1 MPTYQKP
8 PTVNDDARAV
18 DIYREAA
25 RIISEKGFDAT
36 SMGDIAETVDLTKGG
51 LYYYIKGKKALLY
64 AIMNFVLNLLEEDVI
79 EIAEEEADPDRR
91 LASLLS
97 GYVRLVIDEPS
108 AMNILV
114 NEEEG
119 LDVSYRPKIMERKRA
134 FSDFLRDSIVD
145 VLEKQDRT
153 PELDPT
159 VAAHSVLGMVHG
171 VVLWY
176 KTQTDL
182 TPDELIDQ
190 VTQLALR
197 GLIAE
202 PPMTPDPK
210 VTRSDVERSR
220 PRGRRGQ
227 RVVA

>member
-36 SMGDIAETVDLTKGG
+36 SMGDIAEPVDLTKGG

-79 EIAEEEADPDRR
+79 EIAEEEPDPDVR
-91 LASLLS
+91 LASLFS

-134 FSDFLRDSIVD
+134 FSDFLRDCIVG
-145 VLEKQDRT
+145 VLEKQGRVSQ
-153 PELDPT
+153 LDST
-159 VAAHSVLGMVHG
+159 VATHSVLGMVHG

-176 KTQTDL
+176 KTEADL
-182 TPDELIDQ
+182 TPEELIDQ
-190 VTQLALR
+190 VTQFALR
-197 GLIAE
+197 GLIID
-202 PPMTPDPK
+202 PPSTPEPK
-210 VTRSDVERSR
+210 VTRSDVERSL
-220 PRGRRGQ
+220 PRGRRG
-227 RVVA
+227 VA

>member
-64 AIMNFVLNLLEEDVI
+64 AIMNFVLNLLEEDI
-79 EIAEEEADPDRR
+79 IAIAREEEDQDVR

-119 LDVSYRPKIMERKRA
+119 LDAAYRPKIMERKKA
-134 FSDFLRDSIVD
+134 FADFLRDSIVA
-145 VLEKQDRT
+145 VLRKQDRVSA
-153 PELDPT
+153 LDPT

-176 KTQTDL
+176 KTECDL
-182 TPDELIDQ
+182 GPDELVDQ

-197 GLIAE
+197 GLIID
-202 PPMTPDPK
+202 PPATPDPK
-210 VTRSDVERSR
+210 VTRKDVERSR
-220 PRGRRGQ
+220 PRGRR
-227 RVVA
+227 VA

>member
-79 EIAEEEADPDRR
+79 AIAGEEEDPDQG

-108 AMNILV
+108 AMSILV

-119 LDVSYRPKIMERKRA
+119 LDVAYRPKIMERKQA
-134 FSDFLRDSIVD
+134 FTDFLRDSITS
-145 VLEKQDRT
+145 VLERQNRT
-153 PELDPT
+153 PVLDPS
-159 VAAHSVLGMVHG
+159 VAVHSVLGMVHG

-176 KTQTDL
+176 NTDSNL
-182 TPDELIDQ
+182 GPDELVDQ

-197 GLIAE
+197 GLIVD
-202 PPMTPDPK
+202 PPATPDPK
-210 VTRSDVERSR
+210 VTRTDVERSR
-220 PRGRRGQ
+220 PRGSRRG
-227 RVVA
+227 A

>member
-8 PTVNDDARAV
+8 PTVNDDARAIH
-18 DIYREAA
+18 IYREAA

-36 SMGDIAETVDLTKGG
+36 SMGDIAEIVDLTKGG

-64 AIMNFVLNLLEEDVI
+64 AIMNFVLNFLEEDVI
-79 EIAEEEADPDRR
+79 AIAREGDEPEGR
-91 LASLLS
+91 LASLLA

-108 AMNILV
+108 SMNILV

-119 LDVSYRPKIMERKRA
+119 LDAAYRPKVMERKRA
-134 FSDFLRDSIVD
+134 FTDFLRESIVA
-145 VLEKQDRT
+145 VLDRQDRN
-153 PELDPT
+153 PKLDPN

-176 KTQTDL
+176 KNDSSIEPDDL
-182 TPDELIDQ
+182 VNQ

-197 GLIAE
+197 GLIID
-202 PPMTPDPK
+202 PPPTPDPK
-210 VTRSDVERSR
+210 VTRTDVERSR
-220 PRGRRGQ
+220 SRGRHS
-227 RVVA
+227 A

>member
-79 EIAEEEADPDRR
+79 AIAREGEDPDRR

-119 LDVSYRPKIMERKRA
+119 LDASYRPKVMERKRA
-134 FSDFLRDSIVD
+134 FTDFLRESIEA
-145 VLEKQDRT
+145 VLKEQDRT
-153 PELDPT
+153 PEIDPS

-176 KTQTDL
+176 KTESAL
-182 TPDELIDQ
+182 SPDELVDQ

-197 GLIAE
+197 GLIID

-210 VTRSDVERSR
+210 VTRTDVERSR
-220 PRGRRGQ
+220 PRGRR
-227 RVVA
+227 VA

>member
-64 AIMNFVLNLLEEDVI
+64 AIMNFVLNLLEEDVMDV
-79 EIAEEEADPDRR
+79 AREEDDPDPR

-119 LDVSYRPKIMERKRA
+119 LDVSYRPKIMERKKA
-134 FSDFLRDSIVD
+134 FAHFLRDSILA
-145 VLEKQDRT
+145 VLQKQDRASH
-153 PELDPT
+153 LDPA

-176 KTQTDL
+176 KTESDL
-182 TPDELIDQ
+182 GPDELVDQ

-197 GLIAE
+197 GLISD
-202 PPMTPDPK
+202 PPATPDPK
-210 VTRSDVERSR
+210 VIRKDVERSR
-220 PRGRRGQ
+220 PRGRR
-227 RVVA
+227 VA

>member
-36 SMGDIAETVDLTKGG
+36 SMGDIADVVDLTKGG

-79 EIAEEEADPDRR
+79 EIAEEEKDPDRR

-119 LDVSYRPKIMERKRA
+119 LDAAYRPKVMERKGA
-134 FSDFLRDSIVD
+134 FSDFLRDSIIE
-145 VLEKQDRT
+145 VLDQRECN
-153 PELDPT
+153 
-159 VAAHSVLGMVHG
+159 G
-171 VVLWY
+171 V
-176 KTQTDL
+176 TD
-182 TPDELIDQ
+182 
-190 VTQLALR
+190 
-197 GLIAE
+197 
-202 PPMTPDPK
+202 
-210 VTRSDVERSR
+210 
-220 PRGRRGQ
+220 GR
-227 RVVA
+227 

>member
-8 PTVNDDARAV
+8 PTVNDDERAV
-18 DIYREAA
+18 DIYRQAA
-25 RIISEKGFDAT
+25 RIISVKGFDAT

-91 LASLLS
+91 LASLFS

-119 LDVSYRPKIMERKRA
+119 LDVSYRPKIMERKKA

-153 PELDPT
+153 PDLDPT

-197 GLIAE
+197 GLIAQ
-202 PPMTPDPK
+202 PPMTPEPR

-220 PRGRRGQ
+220 PRGRR
-227 RVVA
+227 VA

>member
-64 AIMNFVLNLLEEDVI
+64 AIMNFVLNLLEEDI
-79 EIAEEEADPDRR
+79 IDIAREEPDQDLR

-119 LDVSYRPKIMERKRA
+119 LDASYRPKVMERKKA
-134 FSDFLRDSIVD
+134 FADFLRDSIVA
-145 VLEKQDRT
+145 VLEKQRRT

-176 KTQTDL
+176 KTECDL
-182 TPDELIDQ
+182 EPDELVDQ

-197 GLIAE
+197 GLIAD
-202 PPMTPDPK
+202 PPATPDPR
-210 VTRSDVERSR
+210 VTRADVERSR
-220 PRGRRGQ
+220 PRGRR
-227 RVVA
+227 VA

>member
-64 AIMNFVLNLLEEDVI
+64 AIMNFVLDLLEEDVI
-79 EIAEEEADPDRR
+79 AISREEDDQDRR
-91 LASLLS
+91 LASLLA

-119 LDVSYRPKIMERKRA
+119 LDVSYRPKVMERKKA
-134 FSDFLRDSIVD
+134 FADFLRDSIVG

-176 KTQTDL
+176 KTECDL
-182 TPDELIDQ
+182 GPDELIDQ

-197 GLIAE
+197 GLIVD
-202 PPMTPDPK
+202 PPATPDPK
-210 VTRSDVERSR
+210 VTRTDVERSR
-220 PRGRRGQ
+220 PRGRR
-227 RVVA
+227 VA

>member
-8 PTVNDDARAV
+8 PTVNDDERAV
-18 DIYREAA
+18 DIYRQAA
-25 RIISEKGFDAT
+25 RIISVKGFDAT

-119 LDVSYRPKIMERKRA
+119 LDASYRPKVMERKRA
-134 FSDFLRDSIVD
+134 FADFLRESIVA
-145 VLEKQDRT
+145 VLEKQDRI

-176 KTQTDL
+176 KTECDL
-182 TPDELIDQ
+182 TPDELVDQ

-197 GLIAE
+197 GLIAD
-202 PPMTPDPK
+202 PPVTPDPR
-210 VTRSDVERSR
+210 VTRTDVERSR
-220 PRGRRGQ
+220 PPGRR
-227 RVVA
+227 RVA

>member
-79 EIAEEEADPDRR
+79 AIAREEEDPDQR

-119 LDVSYRPKIMERKRA
+119 LDVSYRPKVMERKKA
-134 FSDFLRDSIVD
+134 FADFLRDSIVE
-145 VLEKQDRT
+145 VLAKQNRAS
-153 PELDPT
+153 ELDPT

-176 KTQTDL
+176 DTECDRG
-182 TPDELIDQ
+182 PDELIDQ

-197 GLIAE
+197 GLIVD
-202 PPMTPDPK
+202 PPATPDPK

-220 PRGRRGQ
+220 PRGRR
-227 RVVA
+227 VA

>member
-79 EIAEEEADPDRR
+79 EIAEEEANPDRR

-119 LDVSYRPKIMERKRA
+119 LDVSYRPKILERKRA
-134 FSDFLRDSIVD
+134 FSDFLRDSIVE
-145 VLEKQDRT
+145 VLEKQNRT

-197 GLIAE
+197 GLIAD
-202 PPMTPDPK
+202 PPMTPEPK
-210 VTRSDVERSR
+210 ITRSDVERSR
-220 PRGRRGQ
+220 PRGRR
-227 RVVA
+227 VVA

>member
-1 MPTYQKP
+1 MPTYHKP

-64 AIMNFVLNLLEEDVI
+64 AIMNFVLNLLEDDVL
-79 EIAEEEADPDRR
+79 EIAEEEKDPDRR
-91 LASLLS
+91 LAILLS

-119 LDVSYRPKIMERKRA
+119 LDVAYRPKIMERKRA
-134 FSDFLRDSIVD
+134 FSDFLRDSIVA
-145 VLEKQDRT
+145 VLERQDRV

-176 KTQTDL
+176 KTECDL
-182 TPDELIDQ
+182 TPDELVDQ

-197 GLIAE
+197 GLIADPPRTPE
-202 PPMTPDPK
+202 PQ
-210 VTRSDVERSR
+210 VTRGEAERRR
-220 PRGRRGQ
+220 PAGRE
-227 RVVA
+227 RVA

>member
-79 EIAEEEADPDRR
+79 EIAEEESDPDRR
-91 LASLLS
+91 LASLFS

-134 FSDFLRDSIVD
+134 FSDFLRDSIVE
-145 VLEKQDRT
+145 VLEKQNRT
-153 PELDPT
+153 PDLDPT

-202 PPMTPDPK
+202 PPMTPEPK
-210 VTRSDVERSR
+210 VARNDVERSR
-220 PRGRRGQ
+220 PRGRRDR

>member
-1 MPTYQKP
+1 MPTYHKP

-64 AIMNFVLNLLEEDVI
+64 AIMNFVLNLLEEDVL
-79 EIAEEEADPDRR
+79 EIAEEENDPDRR
-91 LASLLS
+91 LAILLS

-119 LDVSYRPKIMERKRA
+119 LDVAYRPKIMERKRA
-134 FSDFLRDSIVD
+134 FSDFLRDSIVA
-145 VLEKQDRT
+145 VLERQDRI

-176 KTQTDL
+176 KTECDL
-182 TPDELIDQ
+182 TPDELVDQ

-197 GLIAE
+197 GMSAD
-202 PPMTPDPK
+202 PPKTPDPQ
-210 VTRSDVERSR
+210 VTRGEAERR
-220 PRGRRGQ
+220 LANRRN
-227 RVVA
+227 VA